1 MKILVATHSLTP
13 DDDRVFHKEIRSLL
27 RAGHEVILATRNQPV
42 VNSRRIPLFQHVDFG
57 PVGVVQFGTALQ
69 SLAEQWRP
77 QALQIHD
84 FTLLSAGGRIK
95 KALGIPLIYDVGDT
109 HPEMWATFSS
119 KPPVVKQIINW
130 GLLQFEKRQ
139 IKHVDVVLAAS
150 QLIASRYQ
158 QWGPASLF
166 VPNYMPFHPLD
177 LAAPRP
183 PLVIY
188 HGQLSDER
196 GIGALVRAFE
206 GVVKQVPEARLDIYG
221 RERMPGFVQGLESS
235 LDQLALRPAV
245 RIRSAIPHQD
255 ILDRLKD
262 AQIGVIPFLDRP
274 LFRVAP
280 ANKLFEYML
289 SGCAIVASD
298 LPVLR
303 EAGRDAVLFV
313 PPGDGPALTKAII
326 ELLGHPSRRKQL
338 AQRGRQLAETV
349 YNWEQVEPDYLR
361 IYEALT

>member
-1 MKILVATHSLTP
+1 MKILVATLSHTP
-13 DDDRVFHKEIRSLL
+13 DDDRVFHKQIRSLL
-27 RAGHEVILATRNQPV
+27 RAGHEVTLATRNQPV
-42 VNSRRIPLFQHVDFG
+42 VDLRLPRFQHVDLG
-57 PVGVVQFGTALQ
+57 PVGVVQFGAALQ

-77 QALQIHD
+77 QALQIHE
-84 FTLLSAGGRIK
+84 FTLLSAGGSIK
-95 KALGIPLIYDVGDT
+95 KALGIPLIYDVQDT

-119 KPPVVKQIINW
+119 KPPVIKQIINW

-139 IKHVDVVLAAS
+139 LKQVDVVLAAS

-158 QWGPASLF
+158 QWGPATVF

-177 LAAPRP
+177 LTVPRP

-188 HGQLSDER
+188 HGQLSVER
-196 GIGALVRAFE
+196 GIGTLVRAFE
-206 GVVKQVPEARLDIYG
+206 GVIQQVPGAQLEIYG
-221 RERMPGFVQGLESS
+221 RERVPGFVQGLESS
-235 LDQLALRPAV
+235 LDQSALRSAV

-255 ILDRLKD
+255 ILDRLKG

-280 ANKLFEYML
+280 PNKLFEYML
-289 SGCAIVASD
+289 CGCAVVTSD

-303 EAGRDAVLFV
+303 ENGRDAVLFV

-326 ELLGHPSRRKQL
+326 EL
-338 AQRGRQLAETV
+338 
-349 YNWEQVEPDYLR
+349 
-361 IYEALT
+361 